1 MIIKTRYN
9 IMVLTARTAKIVLGR
24 RPHRNAPV
32 IAMYS
37 PKQAKLFVPSSATYF
52 STRKIRII
60 SWTRIIGYSR
70 YERSA

>member
-1 MIIKTRYN
+1 MI
-9 IMVLTARTAKIVLGR
+9 LTARTAKIVLGS
-24 RPHRNAPV
+24 RPHRKAPV

-37 PKQAKLFVPSSATYF
+37 PKQPKLFVPSNATYF
-52 STRKIRII
+52 STRKIRTI

>member
-1 MIIKTRYN
+1 MFTKIRCII
-9 IMVLTARTAKIVLGR
+9 VLTARTANIVLGS
-24 RPHRNAPV
+24 RPERKAPV

-37 PKQAKLFVPSSATYF
+37 PKQAKLFLPSNAIYF

-60 SWTRIIGYSR
+60 SWTKMIGYSR